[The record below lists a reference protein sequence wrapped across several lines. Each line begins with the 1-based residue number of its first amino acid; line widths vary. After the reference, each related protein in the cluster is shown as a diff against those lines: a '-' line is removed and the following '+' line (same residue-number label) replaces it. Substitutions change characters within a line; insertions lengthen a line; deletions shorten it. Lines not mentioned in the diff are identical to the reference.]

1 MYIIACTRAPMGPK
15 KGQKR
20 VLGITLARQNVF
32 TQYVYSFPTFFGV
45 PDRSRTVSGP
55 NGTIWTA
62 FQGGGVGAAIPAE
75 PQKPP
80 NCKKMFCQN
89 GHKMG

>member
-1 MYIIACTRAPMGPK
+1 MYVHAYTRAPMGPK

-20 VLGITLARQNVF
+20 VLGITLAGQTVLHSTYTLFRG
-32 TQYVYSFPTFFGV
+32 FGV

-55 NGTIWTA
+55 NGTIWTPV
-62 FQGGGVGAAIPAE
+62 QGRGDNLPGG
-75 PQKPP
+75 PP
-80 NCKKMFCQN
+80 KTPELEKKFYQN